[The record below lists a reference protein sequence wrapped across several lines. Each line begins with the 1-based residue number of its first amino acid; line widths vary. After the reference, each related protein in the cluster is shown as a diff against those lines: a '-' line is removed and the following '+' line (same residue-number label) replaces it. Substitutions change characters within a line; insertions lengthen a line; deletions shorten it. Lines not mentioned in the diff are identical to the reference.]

1 VGGTEA
7 WLWAKGE
14 LGIAPGIADIWPDAD
29 ITVHPEP
36 VPEAN

>member
-7 WLWAKGE
+7 WLWAKSE
-14 LGIAPGIADIWPDAD
+14 QGIAPGIADIWPDAD